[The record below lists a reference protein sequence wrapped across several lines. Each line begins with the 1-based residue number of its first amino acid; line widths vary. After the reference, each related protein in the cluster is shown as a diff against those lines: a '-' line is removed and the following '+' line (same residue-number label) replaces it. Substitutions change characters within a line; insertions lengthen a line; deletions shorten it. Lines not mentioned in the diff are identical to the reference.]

1 MYDYYIDQL
10 KTDFSESRTAWETIK
25 TQLEK
30 VYVLEHTSATC
41 KKRITRA
48 SNNVKRWFKRVESL
62 MNRLPNDKQPS
73 SAVLVELEKEL
84 GLKYLNTFSDL
95 SCVVSTLPIGKDQ
108 KEAVTIVVRSIDDY
122 RTSMEETR
130 RSLVDYME
138 ETRQSLVD

>member
-1 MYDYYIDQL
+1 MYDYYTDQL
-10 KTDFSESRTAWETIK
+10 KTDFTEARTAWETIK

-30 VYVLEHTSATC
+30 VYMLDHTSRAC
-41 KKRITRA
+41 KARITRVL
-48 SNNVKRWFKRVESL
+48 NDGKNWFKRVESL
-62 MNRLPNDKQPS
+62 MNRLPKDKQPS
-73 SAVLVELEKEL
+73 SAVLAEIGKEL
-84 GLKYLNTFSDL
+84 GLKYLNTFAGL
-95 SCVVSTLPIGKDQ
+95 SCAVSTLPIGKDQ